1 MDLQYFYELLKY
13 DYEKE
18 WLEFKENWFEPNE
31 LGQYVSAMSNSAAE
45 CGKRFAYFIWGV
57 TDKTHEIVGTI
68 FNQDQEV
75 KNESLAHF
83 LSRQLFP
90 RINFEF
96 EEMTVDEKRIVILS
110 IPAAQNVPTEFNK
123 ERYIRIGSSK
133 ELLRKFPQKEAAL
146 WIKLQNIEKTI
157 INTAAPKQNLSFSKL
172 LIYYMAKGLPLKD
185 TTFADNLNLYVPNT
199 KQYNLLAFLLADEN
213 DVTIRVSIFSGKSKA
228 DNLYSIKDFG
238 HQCILYSI
246 DQILNYF
253 DAINIIQ
260 ADERNRVVERKD
272 VPLFDSKSLREAVL
286 NAFIHND
293 WMQLNAPMC
302 SVFSDRIE
310 IMSYGG
316 LPYGQTL
323 EGFYEGKSQ
332 PRSRELAEIF
342 LQLRISERSG
352 RGVSKII
359 ENYGKDAFEI
369 KDDFIKVS
377 LKFNWI
383 NVLSY
388 RIEQTSS
395 DEAEMQTGK
404 KSTIVMERI
413 VTEMLN
419 NPNITTS
426 ELMKILS
433 LSKTSVQKYVRI
445 LTEQGRIEH
454 IGSARSGYW
463 KVVQ

>member
-1 MDLQYFYELLKY
+1 
-13 DYEKE
+13 
-18 WLEFKENWFEPNE
+18 
-31 LGQYVSAMSNSAAE
+31 
-45 CGKRFAYFIWGV
+45 
-57 TDKTHEIVGTI
+57 
-68 FNQDQEV
+68 
-75 KNESLAHF
+75 
-83 LSRQLFP
+83 
-90 RINFEF
+90 
-96 EEMTVDEKRIVILS
+96 MT
-110 IPAAQNVPTEFNK
+110 
-123 ERYIRIGSSK
+123 G
-133 ELLRKFPQKEAAL
+133 
-146 WIKLQNIEKTI
+146 
-157 INTAAPKQNLSFSKL
+157 
-172 LIYYMAKGLPLKD
+172 
-185 TTFADNLNLYVPNT
+185 
-199 KQYNLLAFLLADEN
+199 
-213 DVTIRVSIFSGKSKA
+213 
-228 DNLYSIKDFG
+228 
-238 HQCILYSI
+238 ILYSI

-352 RGVSKII
+352 RGVSQII

-426 ELMKILS
+426 KLMKILS

-454 IGSARSGYW
+454 IGSARAGYW